1 MERLVKRIWNFI
13 ISMKIGVFL
22 LILFAVFSVV
32 GTVIPQESF
41 APDKVEA
48 LNPIW
53 QRLGITHLYSSS
65 FYRLLVLVLCL
76 NLISCTIHRFPKTL
90 KIFKQVPAFKTV
102 AQIEELPVHHK
113 ISDMQQ
119 SQIQPNLKAALRA
132 KHFQYQLQQKE
143 ETLNGWA
150 QKGRIGVWGSF
161 IVHLSFLILILGTVV
176 GHVSGFKGFF
186 ATYEGSTFP
195 LNQIKIEEGKIQE
208 DWTLQINSATEK
220 FDSQGLREN
229 WYTDLSILQNGKE
242 LKRQVLS
249 VNHPLVYQGVTF
261 YQSSYGQGALFFTT
275 AQGKKVNFALQEH
288 AQNYFQLP
296 GTELYVIADSITVSS
311 GRISVNY
318 QILGKESPTPLQA
331 GALNQGEKATI
342 PNFGDIVLTGPV
354 QFTELVIKKDPG
366 VPLIWLGSALLVFG
380 LILAF
385 YFKPCCVWLGIE
397 GEGKSG
403 IVLGATSAAG
413 LEGAQELL
421 DDLVQDIQIG
431 PKRKIIHGLEEDW
444 QN

>member
-1 MERLVKRIWNFI
+1 MEKPVKRIWNFI
-13 ISMKIGVFL
+13 ISMKVGVFL

-48 LNPIW
+48 LNPVW
-53 QRLGITHLYSSS
+53 QRLGITHLYSSF
-65 FYRLLVLVLCL
+65 FYRLLVFALCL
-76 NLISCTIHRFPKTL
+76 NLASCTIHRFPKAL
-90 KIFKQVPAFKTV
+90 KVFKQVPLYKTA

-113 ISDMQQ
+113 MTDMQQ
-119 SQIQPNLKAALRA
+119 SHFQKNLEAALKA
-132 KHFQYQLQQKE
+132 KHFQYQLQPEE

-161 IVHLSFLILILGTVV
+161 IVHLSFLILILGTVI

-186 ATYEGSTFP
+186 GTYEGATFP
-195 LNQIKIEEGKIQE
+195 LNQIKMEEGKIQE
-208 DWTLQINSATEK
+208 DWTLRINSATEK

-242 LKRQVLS
+242 VKRQVLS
-249 VNHPLVYQGVTF
+249 VNHPLVYKGVTF

-385 YFKPCCVWLGIE
+385 YFKSCHIWFVIE
-397 GEGKSG
+397 GEGQSR

-421 DDLVQDIQIG
+421 DDLVQDIQKG